1 MTQTPAASTQVRTP
15 APAQAAPPGRGVRAL
30 RAVAIASCLPYITLK
45 VVWIAG
51 GRIGVPDGSTL
62 LEHRTMMAVVNSVSV
77 LLDGAVVVLA
87 LLLTQSWGRR
97 VPAWLIGLPMWAAT
111 GLLAPIMTGYP
122 LQLAGSLVDG
132 SRPAPSNS
140 EPFLATWV
148 FAVVYSGFILQGLT
162 LGTLFVLYARRR
174 WGHLWRG
181 SLGDAGTTR
190 ACFESSVVHP
200 KGGAHGV
207 RCVRS
212 QGGGSALWMDRP
224 YSGDSDNAAS
234 VRARRPEP
242 DGTFTTRPRAARAT
256 AAAGAVLALLP
267 AVMHLLWATG
277 ATTGLSADRIAE
289 RSTDFHLVEGVHT
302 LFAVVAVVGTSLL
315 VLRLRAAARLST
327 KIPLAGAWVGS
338 GTLGCWGGFL
348 FLTTLMPTD
357 PDQRAAGPMVLTYA
371 VSMVAGFL
379 LLSGVVSVLR
389 RRAA

>member
-15 APAQAAPPGRGVRAL
+15 APPLSPGRGVRAL

-62 LEHRTMMAVVNSVSV
+62 LEHRTVMAVVNSVSV

-87 LLLTQSWGRR
+87 LLLTQTWGRR
-97 VPAWLIGLPMWAAT
+97 VPAWLVGLPMWAAT

-122 LQLAGSLVDG
+122 LQLAGSLIDG

-174 WGHLWRG
+174 WDHLWRG
-181 SLGDAGTTR
+181 HLGDAVTTR
-190 ACFESSVVHP
+190 
-200 KGGAHGV
+200 
-207 RCVRS
+207 
-212 QGGGSALWMDRP
+212 
-224 YSGDSDNAAS
+224 
-234 VRARRPEP
+234 
-242 DGTFTTRPRAARAT
+242 TARAT
-256 AAAGAVLALLP
+256 VAAGAVLALPP

-277 ATTGLSADRIAE
+277 STAGLGADRIAE
-289 RSTDFHLVEGVHT
+289 RSTDFHLVEGVHA

-315 VLRLRAAARLST
+315 VLRLRSAARLSA

-348 FLTTLMPTD
+348 FLSTLMPTD
-357 PDQRAAGPMVLTYA
+357 PDQRAAGPMVLTYP
-371 VSMVAGFL
+371 VSMVAGLL

>member
-1 MTQTPAASTQVRTP
+1 MTQTPAASTQERTP
-15 APAQAAPPGRGVRAL
+15 APAPPPGRGVRAL

-62 LEHRTMMAVVNSVSV
+62 LEHRTVMAVVNSVSV

-97 VPAWLIGLPMWAAT
+97 VPAWLIVLPMWAAT

-162 LGTLFVLYARRR
+162 LGTLFVLHARRR

-181 SLGDAGTTR
+181 SLGDAGTST
-190 ACFESSVVHP
+190 
-200 KGGAHGV
+200 
-207 RCVRS
+207 
-212 QGGGSALWMDRP
+212 
-224 YSGDSDNAAS
+224 
-234 VRARRPEP
+234 
-242 DGTFTTRPRAARAT
+242 AARAT
-256 AAAGAVLALLP
+256 VAAGAVLALLP

-277 ATTGLSADRIAE
+277 STTGLSADRIAE

-302 LFAVVAVVGTSLL
+302 LFAVVGVVGTSLL
-315 VLRLRAAARLST
+315 VLPLRAAARLST
-327 KIPLAGAWVGS
+327 RIPLAGAWVGS

>member
-1 MTQTPAASTQVRTP
+1 MTQTPAAPTQVRTP
-15 APAQAAPPGRGVRAL
+15 DPAPVPPPGRAVRAL
-30 RAVAIASCLPYITLK
+30 RAVAVASCLPYITIK

-62 LEHRTMMAVVNSVSV
+62 LEHRTMMAAVNSVSV

-87 LLLTQSWGRR
+87 LLLTQAWGRR

-140 EPFLATWV
+140 EPFLASWV
-148 FAVVYSGFILQGLT
+148 FAVVYCGFILQGLT

-181 SLGDAGTTR
+181 CLRDAGTTR
-190 ACFESSVVHP
+190 A
-200 KGGAHGV
+200 
-207 RCVRS
+207 
-212 QGGGSALWMDRP
+212 
-224 YSGDSDNAAS
+224 
-234 VRARRPEP
+234 
-242 DGTFTTRPRAARAT
+242 TRAT
-256 AAAGAVLALLP
+256 AAAGSLLALLP

-277 ATTGLSADRIAE
+277 TTTGLSADRIAE
-289 RSTDFHLVEGVHT
+289 RSTDFYLVEGVHT

-315 VLRLRAAARLST
+315 VLRLRAAGRLSP
-327 KIPLAGAWVGS
+327 KIPLASAWVGS

-348 FLTTLMPTD
+348 FLTTLAPAD
-357 PDQRAAGPMVLTYA
+357 PDQRAAGLMVLTYA

-389 RRAA
+389 RHAA